1 MTPAQELQV
10 IDLAREGKTI
20 REIARS
26 VSLNCGQIYQHSAE
40 NAPFQTLFSRAQA
53 EGLELWADEIKESAA
68 EFEDVQ
74 RARLHSDNL
83 KWLLARKLAHK
94 YGDRLN
100 VDVQGSVD
108 LVGVLADARR
118 RLLPV
123 SNQQQDALVQDAQF
137 VELPSPMN
145 TDNQSVTPLQRDAG
159 QAPAP
164 LPAELE

>member
-1 MTPAQELQV
+1 MTPAQETQIL
-10 IDLAREGKTI
+10 DLAREGKTI

-26 VSLNCGQIYQHSAE
+26 VSLTCGQIYQHSAE

-53 EGLELWADEIKESAA
+53 EGLELWADEIKESAS

-74 RARLHSDNL
+74 RARLHADNL

-100 VDVQGSVD
+100 VEVQGSVD
-108 LVGVLADARR
+108 LIGVLADARR

-123 SNQQQDALVQDAQF
+123 SNQQAEALAQDAEFTQITG
-137 VELPSPMN
+137 PMR
-145 TDNQSVTPLQRDAG
+145 TDNQSVTPQLQPVG

>member
-1 MTPAQELQV
+1 MTPEQETQV
-10 IDLAREGKTI
+10 IELAREGKTI

-123 SNQQQDALVQDAQF
+123 SNQRSDAIAHDAEF
-137 VELPSPMN
+137 IELPNTMS
-145 TDNQSVTPLQRDAG
+145 TDNQSVTPQLQARPE
-159 QAPAP
+159 APAP
-164 LPAELE
+164 LPPELE